1 MFNLNIKK
9 MKQLKLTTKVITHV
23 VILFSLFVSCKQ
35 EVKVTP
41 EEAKQIAKEAYI
53 YGFPMVVN
61 YKTMYLYALNEKSSE
76 FKGSFNFIRCDARL
90 FAPEDKAVV
99 TPNSDTPYCMFWVDL
114 RNEPMVISVPKMET
128 ERFYHFQLIDLYT
141 HNFGYIGTLTTG
153 NEAGNYLI
161 AGSGWS
167 GVTPDGI
174 DEVMYCETSL
184 FFVVARTQ
192 LMDVNDLEKVK
203 RIQSEYNLQSLHE
216 FFGKEKPVTTS
227 VDNFPVWNEGDQ
239 FTVASFNYIDMML
252 GLVNPPEEEKELM
265 KRFAKI
271 GLGTDDKFDINKF
284 SPEVQEAIAKGV
296 KEGFTELEAFIKKA
310 TADPL
315 ASAKIFGTRE
325 FLKESAKKNYD
336 MNDFY
341 MLRTAAA
348 HTGLYG
354 NSGAEA
360 IYPTYFVDNEGQKLD
375 ASGNSYKIVFEEGQ
389 LPPVSA
395 FWSLTMYDG
404 KTQLLVENPLNRY
417 LLNST
422 MMDQFVIEEDGSLSL
437 YIQKDSPGKAL
448 ETNWLPAPK
457 GPFYLV
463 LRLYGPEEAA
473 LMGEW
478 VNPPL
483 VKVQ

>member
-1 MFNLNIKK
+1 ML
-9 MKQLKLTTKVITHV
+9 
-23 VILFSLFVSCKQ
+23 SLVS
-35 EVKVTP
+35 
-41 EEAKQIAKEAYI
+41 I
-53 YGFPMVVN
+53 
-61 YKTMYLYALNEKSSE
+61 
-76 FKGSFNFIRCDARL
+76 
-90 FAPEDKAVV
+90 
-99 TPNSDTPYCMFWVDL
+99 
-114 RNEPMVISVPKMET
+114 
-128 ERFYHFQLIDLYT
+128 H
-141 HNFGYIGTLTTG
+141 
-153 NEAGNYLI
+153 
-161 AGSGWS
+161 
-167 GVTPDGI
+167 PD
-174 DEVMYCETSL
+174 
-184 FFVVARTQ
+184 
-192 LMDVNDLEKVK
+192 
-203 RIQSEYNLQSLHE
+203 
-216 FFGKEKPVTTS
+216 
-227 VDNFPVWNEGDQ
+227 
-239 FTVASFNYIDMML
+239 
-252 GLVNPPEEEKELM
+252 EKELM

-284 SPEVQEAIAKGV
+284 SPEVQEAIAEGV
-296 KEGFTELEAFIKKA
+296 KESFAELEAFIKKA

-336 MNDFY
+336 MNDLY

-375 ASGNSYKIVFEEGQ
+375 ASGNSYKIVFEEDQ

-404 KTQLLVENPLNRY
+404 KTQLLIENPLDRY

-422 MMDQFVIEEDGSLSL
+422 MMDQFVIEEDGSLTL
-437 YIQKDSPGKAL
+437 YIQNDSPGKTLGA
-448 ETNWLPAPK
+448 NWLPAPK